1 MIPNMIVPVLNR
13 HDLLQRMLDSI
24 DYPIRKL
31 IIIDNGE
38 PDIKL
43 TIPDWFEEATYT
55 PIPSNLG
62 VAASWNLGIK
72 SFPHDPK
79 WLIVSNDVVW
89 KPGALEEFSEAGPNE
104 LVLCAGFPHWQ
115 AFSIGEGPIGDVGL
129 FDEMFV
135 SAYFEDTDMA
145 RRLIHSGW
153 PIRNIK
159 TNIGHDNS
167 STLKA
172 DATIQKMNSKSFLVN
187 QKYHSRKEQNGD
199 YSAGGWSLQRRRE
212 LGWG

>member
-38 PDIKL
+38 PEVGL

-62 VAASWNLGIK
+62 VAGSWNLGIK
-72 SFPHDPK
+72 SFPHDNK
-79 WLIVSNDVVW
+79 WLIASNDVVW
-89 KPGALEEFSEAGPNE
+89 RPGALEEFSEAGPNE
-104 LVLCAGFPHWQ
+104 MVLSADFPHWQ

-129 FDEMFV
+129 FDEMFQ
-135 SAYFEDTDMA
+135 SAYCEDNDMA

-159 TNIGHDNS
+159 TSIGHDNS
-167 STLKA
+167 STIAA
-172 DATIQKMNSKSFLVN
+172 DQTIRKMNQKSFALN
-187 QKYHSRKEQNGD
+187 QKYLVEKERRGD
-199 YSAGGWSLQRRRE
+199 YSAGGWSLERRRE